1 MVTLSQD
8 DESDRHTGRITW
20 LCMECGNRHEPSDE
34 PDRPLPPAD
43 EISEMFDRY

>member
-34 PDRPLPPAD
+34 PDRRLPPAD